1 MELNTDKMLAKTEDG
16 IGWMIFNDPER
27 RNATSLEMWETV
39 AVILDHFEND
49 DGVRVV
55 VMRGAGDKAFVSGAD
70 ISQFEERRSNAAA
83 AEEYGK
89 VSEEGRRRM
98 AGLNKPLIAM
108 IQGSCLGGG
117 VAIAMNADI
126 RIASEDARFGIPA
139 ARLGL
144 AYTPDSIRRLVHLV
158 GPAFAKEILITARR
172 FSAEEALRIG
182 LVNRVVPK
190 DSLEQTVREYA
201 RMILENAPLSMR
213 AAKVMVE
220 EVGKDPAER
229 DAALM
234 DRVAKA
240 CFDSEDYAEGRSA
253 FMEKRKPMFTGR

>member
-1 MELNTDKMLAKTEDG
+1 
-16 IGWMIFNDPER
+16 
-27 RNATSLEMWETV
+27 
-39 AVILDHFEND
+39 
-49 DGVRVV
+49 
-55 VMRGAGDKAFVSGAD
+55 
-70 ISQFEERRSNAAA
+70 
-83 AEEYGK
+83 
-89 VSEEGRRRM
+89 M
-98 AGLNKPLIAM
+98 AGLTKPLIAM

-144 AYTPDSIRRLVHLV
+144 ADTPDSIRRLVHLV

-201 RMILENAPLSMR
+201 RMILENAPR
-213 AAKVMVE
+213 FDAAAKVMVE
-220 EVGKDPAER
+220 EVGTDPAER
-229 DAALM
+229 DAALIPPSGM
-234 DRVAKA
+234 P
-240 CFDSEDYAEGRSA
+240 DSRWGFPSGPISDS
-253 FMEKRKPMFTGR
+253 MW